1 LFEPLQYAVLA
12 RQLVAGSLDAAFG
25 GEGASH
31 ECRLRAALGRAYYAL
46 YLTTRAVIAR
56 KHGIEERRLSHGRLY
71 TYLQHSTAS
80 LEVRLLGQELYQLY
94 TLRQKADYEVLL
106 AGQWQRKLTDA
117 KYVDL
122 IAEQA
127 IASASVLDR
136 LDFGPVAELLSR

>member
-12 RQLVAGSLDAAFG
+12 RQLVAGSLDIEFDG
-25 GEGASH
+25 IGTSH

-56 KHGIEERRLSHGRLY
+56 KYRVQERRISHGLLY

-80 LEVRLLGQELYQLY
+80 LEVRLLGQELYRLY
-94 TLRQKADYEVLL
+94 TLRQKADYEVLPT
-106 AGQWQRKLTDA
+106 GQWERKMRDP

-122 IAEQA
+122 MAKQA

-136 LDFGPVAELLSR
+136 LDFGPVAELFSR